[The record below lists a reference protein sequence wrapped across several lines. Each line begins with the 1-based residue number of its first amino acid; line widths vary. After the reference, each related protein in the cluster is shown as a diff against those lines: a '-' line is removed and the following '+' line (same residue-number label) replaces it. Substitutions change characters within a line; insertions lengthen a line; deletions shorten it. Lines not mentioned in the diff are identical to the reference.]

1 VLSQINIT
9 QEEQKVIDENVARLR
24 QGVEVW
30 NDWREQNHEIA
41 IDLRGV
47 NLQREMLSDFN
58 LNNTDL
64 GGTNLS
70 GANLSHAML
79 NRSNLSGSNLI
90 CANLNDADLSDAVL
104 NGANLNNAD
113 LRGAN
118 LGGAS
123 LNCARLDH
131 SNLGGTNF
139 NMAKLSSALLRS
151 VDLSKA
157 ALNRTDLSKASL
169 DQSNLSESS
178 LNRANLNKANLCGA
192 DLSMSDLSY
201 ANFNGAFLNS
211 ANLSGANL
219 SNTNFTE
226 SNISGVKWN
235 PRKMRGKY
243 MGIRG
248 IDSSYGNALFKRAAA
263 DQDYLD
269 TLENHWKG
277 NKWLTYL
284 FKMWG
289 WIDYGRSIERV
300 VAIACITMFLF
311 GLTYSIFP
319 ELLGLDCMPDT
330 QGCNRHSC
338 FTPFYFSIVTFTTLG
353 FGDITPKNLVGELIV
368 SFEVILGYAVLGLL
382 ISVLADK
389 VVRRS

>member
-1 VLSQINIT
+1 VLNQINIT
-9 QEEQKVIDENVARLR
+9 QEEQKIINENVARLKE
-24 QGVEVW
+24 GVEVW
-30 NDWREQNHEIA
+30 NSWRELNHEIA
-41 IDLRGV
+41 VDLRKV
-47 NLQREMLSDFN
+47 SFHREMLSGFN
-58 LNNTDL
+58 FSNADLNGANF
-64 GGTNLS
+64 S
-70 GANLSHAML
+70 GANLSHTRF

-90 CANLNDADLSDAVL
+90 CANLNDADLSDADL
-104 NGANLNNAD
+104 SGSNLNNAD
-113 LRGAN
+113 LSDANLSGAN
-118 LGGAS
+118 LNGTI
-123 LNCARLDH
+123 LDH
-131 SNLGGTNF
+131 SKLVGTNLI
-139 NMAKLSSALLRS
+139 MAKLSRALLRS

-157 ALNRTDLSKASL
+157 DLNWANLSYARL
-169 DQSNLSESS
+169 DQSNLSECN
-178 LNRANLNKANLCGA
+178 LDWANLNEADLSGAN
-192 DLSMSDLSY
+192 LSMSDLSH
-201 ANFNGAFLNS
+201 ANLNRAFLNS

-219 SNTNFTE
+219 SSTNFTE

-248 IDSSYGNALFKRAAA
+248 IDSAYGNALFKRAAA

-269 TLENHWKG
+269 TLEYHWKG

-284 FKMWG
+284 FKIWG

-300 VAIACITMFLF
+300 LCIACITIFLF

-319 ELLGLDCMPDT
+319 GLLGLDCLPGAQD
-330 QGCNRHSC
+330 CRRNSC

-353 FGDITPKNLVGELIV
+353 FGEITPKDLVGELIV
-368 SFEVILGYAVLGLL
+368 SFEVIWGYAVLGLL